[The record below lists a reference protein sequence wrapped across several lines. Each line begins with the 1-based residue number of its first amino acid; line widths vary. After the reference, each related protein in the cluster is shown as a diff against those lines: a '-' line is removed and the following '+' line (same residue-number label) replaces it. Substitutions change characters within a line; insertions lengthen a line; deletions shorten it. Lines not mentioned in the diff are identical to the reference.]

1 MKGGLPLKKYRGN
14 EVEAVYCN
22 SCGKEMEVEHGII
35 KEGVFE
41 ADISWGYFSE
51 KDGER
56 HNFDMC
62 EECYNLMIEK
72 FKIPVERRS
81 LKEFL

>member
-1 MKGGLPLKKYRGN
+1 MKKYRGN

-56 HNFDMC
+56 
-62 EECYNLMIEK
+62 
-72 FKIPVERRS
+72 KIPGERRS